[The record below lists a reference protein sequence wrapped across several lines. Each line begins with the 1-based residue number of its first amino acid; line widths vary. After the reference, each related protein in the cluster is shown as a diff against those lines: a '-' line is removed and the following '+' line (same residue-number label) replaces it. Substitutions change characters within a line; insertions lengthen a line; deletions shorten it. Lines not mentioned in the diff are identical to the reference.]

1 MVLTLTTLK
10 WKRKVAALNGS
21 KMSKVAIITGAS
33 SGIGR
38 ALAIQGAKNGYS
50 LSLFARNIAA
60 LNELKAEIQQFS
72 NVKILITQGD
82 VSVQNDCLSLI
93 NNTIQEFG
101 KIDFLINNAGISMRS
116 LFKDVDLN
124 VIESL
129 MNTNFW
135 GTVYCTKYA
144 LPYLLESKGSVV
156 GVSSIAGFKGLPA
169 RTGYSASKFAMQGF
183 LESLRV
189 ENLKTGLHVLI
200 ACPGYTAS
208 NIRNTALNDKG
219 QQQGDTP
226 LDESKLMSA
235 EVVALEIWKA
245 IEKRKSYLILTLQGK
260 MAVFL
265 NKISSKLTDILT
277 YNVIKKEP
285 NSPFT

>member
-1 MVLTLTTLK
+1 
-10 WKRKVAALNGS
+10 
-21 KMSKVAIITGAS
+21 MSKVAIITGAS

-82 VSVQNDCLSLI
+82 DSVQNDCLSLI

-235 EVVALEIWKA
+235 EVVAFEIWKA

>member
-1 MVLTLTTLK
+1 MTLTTLK
-10 WKRKVAALNGS
+10 WKRKVVALNGS

-38 ALAIQGAKNGYS
+38 ALAIQGAKNGYN

-60 LNELKAEIQQFS
+60 LTDLKAEIQQFS
-72 NVKILITQGD
+72 NVNILITQGD
-82 VSVQNDCLSLI
+82 VSVQDDCLSLI

-101 KIDFLINNAGISMRS
+101 KINFLINNAGISMRS

-235 EVVALEIWKA
+235 EVVASEIWKA
-245 IEKRKSYLILTLQGK
+245 VEKRKSYLILTLQGK

-285 NSPFT
+285 NSPFR